1 VPPELLHEI
10 YSELALQKILE
21 IEWQL
26 EAQNPDRAETF
37 RQELAE
43 LVAQLLIFPES
54 ALVVGE
60 RKRVR
65 KRLFK
70 RFPYGL
76 LYVIQEQ
83 YLLITLIY
91 PLGQGTPFWDDYIQ

>member
-26 EAQNPDRAETF
+26 EAQNPDRAEAF

-54 ALVVGE
+54 APVVGE
-60 RKRVR
+60 RKQVR

-70 RFPYGL
+70 RFGYGL
-76 LYVIQEQ
+76 LYVIQEK

-91 PLGQGTPFWDDYIQ
+91 PLGQSTPFWDDYMQ

>member
-1 VPPELLHEI
+1 MPKELLHEI

-26 EAQNPDRAETF
+26 EARNPDRAEVF

-54 ALVVGE
+54 APIVGF
-60 RKRVR
+60 RKEVR
-65 KRLFK
+65 RRLFK

-76 LYVIQEQ
+76 LYVIREEH
-83 YLLITLIY
+83 LLITLIY
-91 PLGQGTPFWDDYIQ
+91 PLGQNTPFWDDYNE

>member
-1 VPPELLHEI
+1 MPPELLHEI

-21 IEWQL
+21 IEWKL
-26 EAQNPDRAETF
+26 EAQNPDRAEAF

-76 LYVIQEQ
+76 LYVIQAK

>member
-26 EAQNPDRAETF
+26 EAQNPDRAEAF

-54 ALVVGE
+54 APIVGE
-60 RKRVR
+60 RKQVR

-70 RFPYGL
+70 RFSYGL
-76 LYVIQEQ
+76 LYVLQEQ

-91 PLGQGTPFWDDYIQ
+91 PLRQDTPFWDDYFQ